1 MIEFIVGVI
10 FGMVLTLLVAKYITE
25 RNNDDEIR

>member
-25 RNNDDEIR
+25 RNNDND

>member
-25 RNNDDEIR
+25 RNNDDD